1 MLEELRRK
9 LPEAF
14 LNEKTGVLLFDKYKT
29 IHTNDPLTKGY
40 IASLY
45 FAYSKHA
52 SLFKKMEAFNRGR
65 NLMDAAVKASPNNIE
80 LAFLRL
86 SVQMNAPGFLG
97 YDTHIVSDKKLVL
110 EGYEKTIPLI
120 RKRIYEFV
128 RTGNGF
134 SQTEK
139 SMVKPD

>member
-1 MLEELRRK
+1 MHNIRMARTHLSAKIIFTLLVSLVFRFTVWGQEISAGNNVLEELRRK

-14 LNEKTGVLLFDKYKT
+14 LNEKTGMLLFDKYKT

-86 SVQMNAPGFLG
+86 SVQMNAPG
-97 YDTHIVSDKKLVL
+97 
-110 EGYEKTIPLI
+110 
-120 RKRIYEFV
+120 
-128 RTGNGF
+128 
-134 SQTEK
+134 
-139 SMVKPD
+139 